1 MASGALEIAAQFLV
15 REMDLMRFFKEE
27 ERENRSETVN
37 VCLQVMNDYEHE
49 ASLRNVKPNIIDFQ
63 EQRLLNDA
71 LVDKMERGAVNI
83 MTVHKSKG
91 LEFKAGVI
99 LGMEDGVFPSGNPD
113 EFFAQDFEEDRRL
126 AYVAITRFM
135 ENLLVTRSRNRVGF
149 NTMGGFSSLLD
160 HHLAKL
166 EEKGYV
172 ALE

>member
-1 MASGALEIAAQFLV
+1 
-15 REMDLMRFFKEE
+15 
-27 ERENRSETVN
+27 
-37 VCLQVMNDYEHE
+37 
-49 ASLRNVKPNIIDFQ
+49 
-63 EQRLLNDA
+63 
-71 LVDKMERGAVNI
+71 
-83 MTVHKSKG
+83 
-91 LEFKAGVI
+91 
-99 LGMEDGVFPSGNPD
+99 MEDGVFPSGNPD